1 VVTDEAEPGARAPAR
16 PRAPRASMLGRLVIA
31 ALRRLMRGWVDVQ
44 VVGADALL
52 AGLDRGKPVCWALQL
67 RQLSSLVVLDEQVR
81 RLGLPLPLAPLAAEG
96 ADGTRAAVEAHS
108 FFYLTRDGQPSP
120 LRSRPY
126 AYSPRLQR
134 LAAMVRAEP
143 SADVTIVPVHV
154 FWGRAPRN
162 QDSILKALFAEGWG
176 IPGPLRQLLRVLIH
190 GRQTLLE
197 FGEPM
202 SLRALIDG
210 AEDDR
215 HAVRRAAR
223 LLRAAYRRER
233 ERVIGP
239 DLSHRHTLINAVIAA
254 GPVQQAIDEETRTRG
269 VPRERAE
276 RGARRAAWEIASN
289 YSYPFIRAYDLALQ
303 LLWNRLYDGIASHRL
318 DELRTVAAGAT
329 VVYVPCHR
337 SHIDYLLLSFL
348 IYDRGLPPPHVAAG
362 ANLNLPVVGGL
373 LRRGGAFF
381 LRRSFR
387 GDAVYGAVFAEYLHE
402 VIARGFPIEYFVE
415 GGRSRTGRTLAPKAG
430 LLAMT
435 VESWLRAPQRPLVF
449 VPIYIGYERL
459 LEGDSYVAEL
469 SGRPKR
475 KESLLGLVRSLR
487 RLKEHFG
494 RVHVNV
500 GEPIPLEAFLR
511 ARGAAPVGPAHAA
524 AVTAIADDAGNAAP
538 GHGAEAPAG
547 AAPAPAPQSPPN
559 AHRLAAELSRA
570 DAARRAAVG
579 ALATAIVTRINDA
592 AVIGPVNL
600 VSVAMLGT
608 ARHAM
613 DAAQLARQIDLL
625 RELLLRV
632 PYAAR
637 TVVSDAPGAEIV
649 AQAERTGL
657 LWRIA
662 HPLGDVLQVPG
673 TQAPL
678 LAYFRNNVLH
688 AWAVPALLAAL
699 LAQHPGVERERLLA
713 IAHRVF
719 PFLRADLF
727 LSWDADVLTARVGDC
742 LAAFEALGM
751 TGAAPGAPGPAA
763 LRTLAQLMRQP
774 LERYF
779 ITLAVLTGQGSG
791 MLAPKALE
799 DLCFLLAQRMAFLHE
814 PGSPEFFDRAAFR
827 AIIATLGELGWI
839 RTVDGRIAFDG
850 ALREAAEDAGWLLS
864 PDVRVAIAQVT
875 RLSDD
880 DVRRAEA
887 LFPKR

>member
-1 VVTDEAEPGARAPAR
+1 VTDEAEPKARATAR
-16 PRAPRASMLGRLVIA
+16 PRAPSASTLGRLAIG

-126 AYSPRLQR
+126 AYAPRLQR
-134 LAAMVRAEP
+134 LAAMVRADP
-143 SADVTIVPVHV
+143 AADVTIVPVHV

-202 SLRALIDG
+202 SLRAMVEG

-254 GPVQQAIDEETRTRG
+254 NPVQEAIDEATRARG

-387 GDAVYGAVFAEYLHE
+387 GDAVYGAVFAEYLHA

-475 KESLLGLVRSLR
+475 KESLMGLVKSLR

-500 GEPIPLEAFLR
+500 GEPIALEAFLR
-511 ARGAAPVGPAHAA
+511 ERGAVPEPVA
-524 AVTAIADDAGNAAP
+524 AVASRDALAP
-538 GHGAEAPAG
+538 GADL
-547 AAPAPAPQSPPN
+547 AATPAPPPS
-559 AHRLAAELSRA
+559 AHRLAADLSRA

-579 ALATAIVTRINDA
+579 ALAIAIVTRINDA
-592 AVIGPVNL
+592 VVIGPVNL

-608 ARHAM
+608 PRHAM
-613 DAAQLARQIDLL
+613 DAAELARQIDLL

-649 AQAERTGL
+649 AQAEHTGL

-662 HPLGDVLQVPG
+662 HPLGDVLQVTG

-699 LAQHPGVERERLLA
+699 LAQHPGVEHGRLLA

-791 MLAPKALE
+791 MLAPKPLE

-814 PGSPEFFDRAAFR
+814 AGSPEFFDRAAFR
-827 AIIATLGELGWI
+827 AIIATLGELGWV
-839 RTVDGRIAFDG
+839 RTVDGRLAFDA

-864 PDVRVAIAQVT
+864 PDVRAAIAQVT

-887 LFPKR
+887 LFPMT

>member
-1 VVTDEAEPGARAPAR
+1 
-16 PRAPRASMLGRLVIA
+16 
-31 ALRRLMRGWVDVQ
+31 MRGWVDVQ
-44 VVGADALL
+44 VVGADTLL
-52 AGLDRGKPVCWALQL
+52 ARLDRGKPVCWALQL
-67 RQLSSLVVLDEQVR
+67 RQLSSLVVLDEQAR

-96 ADGTRAAVEAHS
+96 ADGMRTALEAHS

-126 AYSPRLQR
+126 AYAPRLQR
-134 LAAMVRAEP
+134 LAAAVRADP

-176 IPGPLRQLLRVLIH
+176 IPGSLRQIVRVLIH

-197 FGEPM
+197 FGEPT
-202 SLRALIDG
+202 SLRAMIDG

-223 LLRAAYRRER
+223 LLRASYRRER

-239 DLSHRHTLINAVIAA
+239 DLSHRHTLINAVVSAA
-254 GPVQQAIDEETRTRG
+254 PVQQAIDEEARTRG
-269 VPRERAE
+269 APRERAE
-276 RGARRAAWEIASN
+276 RGARRSAWEIASN

-303 LLWNRLYDGIASHRL
+303 LLWNRLYDGISSHRL
-318 DELRTVAAGAT
+318 DELRTVAGGAT

-348 IYDRGLPPPHVAAG
+348 IYERGLPPPHVAAG

-387 GDAVYGAVFAEYLHE
+387 GDAVYAAVFAEYLHAMI
-402 VIARGFPIEYFVE
+402 VQGFPIEYFVE
-415 GGRSRTGRTLAPKAG
+415 GGRSRSGRTLAPKAG

-435 VESWLRAPQRPLVF
+435 VESWLRAPGRALVF

-475 KESLLGLVRSLR
+475 KESLVGLVKSLR
-487 RLKEHFG
+487 RLREHFG

-500 GEPIPLEAFLR
+500 GEPIALEPFLR
-511 ARGAAPVGPAHAA
+511 ARAAPPV
-524 AVTAIADDAGNAAP
+524 
-538 GHGAEAPAG
+538 APALSSDALAHG
-547 AAPAPAPQSPPN
+547 GDAPPVAPPPSS
-559 AHRLAAELSRA
+559 AHRLAAELSQA
-570 DAARRAAVG
+570 DAARRAAIG
-579 ALATAIVTRINDA
+579 ALALEIVTRINDA

-608 ARHAM
+608 PRHAM

-625 RELLLRV
+625 RELLVRV

-637 TVVSDAPGAEIV
+637 TVVSDAPGTDIV

-699 LAQHPGVERERLLA
+699 LAQHPGIEQARMIA

-719 PFLRADLF
+719 PFLRAELF
-727 LSWDADVLTARVGDC
+727 LSWDADTLTARVGDC
-742 LAAFEALGM
+742 LDAFAALGM
-751 TGAAPGAPGPAA
+751 TGVAPGSPGAAA

-779 ITLAVLTGQGSG
+779 VTLAVLTAQGSG
-791 MLAPKALE
+791 VLAPKALE

-814 PGSPEFFDRAAFR
+814 RGSPEFFDRGAFR

-839 RTVDGRIAFDG
+839 RNVDGRIVFEA
-850 ALREAAEDAGWLLS
+850 ALREAAEDADWLLS

-875 RLSDD
+875 RLSED
-880 DVRRAEA
+880 DVRRAEGM
-887 LFPKR
+887 FRSS